1 MGSRE
6 GDGDRAEHAYSDAMR
21 GSGLTWDAATLDA
34 YIADPRRLVPGTK
47 MSFAGVRSAEDR
59 AAIVAYLE
67 SL

>member
-1 MGSRE
+1 
-6 GDGDRAEHAYSDAMR
+6 MR

-47 MSFAGVRSAEDR
+47 MSFAGVRSPDDR